1 MKMTR
6 LKKSLSFILC
16 IMLIAAI
23 ALFATGCNDS
33 NNQETTTVPTSTEAP
48 VSDVTEL
55 GQGEKSFDF
64 TVVGLDSKEA
74 KFKIKTD
81 KKTVGEALQELN
93 LIEGEESTYGL
104 YVKTVNGITLDY
116 DKDGKYWA
124 FYVNGEYGQTGVD
137 MTEITDGTIY
147 TFKAE

>member
-6 LKKSLSFILC
+6 LKKSLSFFLC

-33 NNQETTTVPTSTEAP
+33 NNQETTTTPTSTEAP
-48 VSDVTEL
+48 AVITEL
-55 GQGEKSFDF
+55 GQGAKSFDF
-64 TVVGLDSKEA
+64 TVVDSDSKET
-74 KFKIKTD
+74 KFRISTD
-81 KKTVGEALQELN
+81 KKTVGEALQELK
-93 LIEGEESTYGL
+93 LIEGEEGPYGL

-137 MTEITDGTIY
+137 ATDIVEGTSY
-147 TFKAE
+147 SFKAE